1 MTTSLLDSSVQ
12 STADADQLPLV
23 DKSVGD
29 CVRDVLSSSFKERV
43 VGERR
48 LDQRYPYPHLIPL
61 IPVDEHTLEPIGEP
75 LVVVG
80 KHLSQRGLDFFHNAP
95 IPYRKMI
102 AQLTIEN
109 GPTCELLLD
118 LTWCRFVGGG
128 WYDNGGKFTQIVER
142 AS

>member
-1 MTTSLLDSSVQ
+1 LTTSLLDS
-12 STADADQLPLV
+12 TTDRTLAADPAVRADPT
-23 DKSVGD
+23 
-29 CVRDVLSSSFKERV
+29 VREYVREILSRSFKERV

-48 LDQRYPYPHLIPL
+48 LDQRYPYPNLIPL
-61 IPVDEHTLEPIGEP
+61 IPVDENTLQPIGEP

-102 AQLTIEN
+102 AQLTTED

-128 WYDNGGKFTQIVER
+128 WYDNGGTFTQVVDR
-142 AS
+142 DS

>member
-1 MTTSLLDSSVQ
+1 MSTSLLESSVQ
-12 STADADQLPLV
+12 PTAGTEQSSLV
-23 DKSVGD
+23 EKSIGD
-29 CVRDVLSSSFKERV
+29 YVRDVLSSSFKERV

-48 LDQRYPYPHLIPL
+48 LDQRYPFPNLIHL

-80 KHLSQRGLDFFHNAP
+80 KHLSQRGLDFFHNAA